1 MTENAR
7 PVLRSSVFLLIA
19 NVSAGALNYLF
30 QVRAAAQLDPATYG
44 ALNGWMAYLSL
55 ALFVGGAA
63 QIATNFLPWSE
74 AGVRRVGLITVA
86 APVVALVWFGSV
98 HARSAAPSGLELG
111 VLATLL
117 GTVQQWTLGQFQ
129 ARTWFVWMG
138 SAVVLAAIMRWIGT
152 FLPLFSTI
160 DVEQAYFWA
169 LPLSY
174 AVACLFQGIVMLTKR
189 AAAEPPRARSMT
201 QGSAWMGAL
210 TLACAV
216 ALLPQLDMLNLRGLQ
231 SDYDLGLFA
240 RTALFGKA
248 VFFGA
253 LTLLQIALPHHV
265 RAHQGIVN
273 PEYHRIQLLERLGL
287 AACIVGSGVFA
298 VSAPWITSRVLGFEL
313 TTEQQL
319 WVLLSCLALTALYG
333 HLQAVQ
339 VLCATGEWR
348 RAGVRLLAVA
358 ALYPMA
364 QALGRQ
370 ASITFYLVAAL
381 IYYCALDIISRLY
394 AAANKR
400 SVQVPGNA

>member
-1 MTENAR
+1 MTDKAR
-7 PVLRSSVFLLIA
+7 AVLRSSVFLLIA

-30 QVRAAAQLDPATYG
+30 QVRAAAQLDPAAYG

-63 QIATNFLPWSE
+63 QIASNFLPWSE
-74 AGVRRVGLITVA
+74 AGVRRVGFVTVA
-86 APVVALVWFGSV
+86 APVIALAWFGSV
-98 HARSAAPSGLELG
+98 RARSEAPSGLELG
-111 VLATLL
+111 VVATLL

-138 SAVVLAAIMRWIGT
+138 SAVVLSAVMRWIGT

-160 DVEQAYFWA
+160 AVEQAYFLA
-169 LPLSY
+169 LPMSF
-174 AVACLFQGIVMLTKR
+174 AAACLFQGVVMLAKR

-201 QGSAWMGAL
+201 HGSAWMGAL
-210 TLACAV
+210 TLACAMS
-216 ALLPQLDMLNLRGLQ
+216 LLPQLDMLSLRGLQ
-231 SDYDLGLFA
+231 SDYELGMFA

-273 PEYHRIQLLERLGL
+273 PEYHRIQWLERLGI
-287 AACIVGSGVFA
+287 AACIVGSAVFA
-298 VSAPWITSRVLGFEL
+298 VSAPWITSRFLGFEL
-313 TTEQQL
+313 SSEQQL
-319 WVLLSCLALTALYG
+319 WVLLSCLGLTALYG

-348 RAGVRLLAVA
+348 RAAIRLVAVA
-358 ALYPMA
+358 ALYPVA
-364 QALGRQ
+364 QALGDK
-370 ASITFYLVAAL
+370 ASISLYLG
-381 IYYCALDIISRLY
+381 CALAYYSMLEIIGRLY
-394 AAANKR
+394 AAVSKR
-400 SVQVPGNA
+400 RVQVARSA